1 MGDTQFTVAIL
12 DDEDSVRTALSR
24 LFRSAGF
31 KPTTFVSGAEFL
43 ATIPQNPP
51 DCLVLDL
58 HLPVQSGMDVL
69 YQMSKTNIDL
79 PTVMITGHDVPGMK
93 ERALASGASA
103 YLVKPI
109 DDNVLIAA
117 VLDSIQRKLKQS

>member
-1 MGDTQFTVAIL
+1 MGDVEFTVAIV
-12 DDEDSVRTALSR
+12 DDEESVRTALSR

-31 KPTTFVSGAEFL
+31 KTETYATGAEFL
-43 ATIPQNPP
+43 ATIPQHLA

-69 YQMSKTNIDL
+69 YQMKKANIQL

-93 ERALASGASA
+93 ERALASGANA
-103 YLVKPI
+103 YLVKPM
-109 DDNVLIAA
+109 DEDALIAA
-117 VLDSIQRKLKQS
+117 VLESIQRKLKQN